1 MLASS
6 NRQEKIAHMFS
17 TKIKMI
23 KERYPYSELEIEH
36 DMIHKLML
44 IKTNTLIDFTLF
56 WNFLVFWSNFH
67 GGALIREGGLIQN

>member
-6 NRQEKIAHMFS
+6 NRQEKIADMFS
-17 TKIKMI
+17 TKIKTI

-44 IKTNTLIDFTLF
+44 IKQ
-56 WNFLVFWSNFH
+56 WN
-67 GGALIREGGLIQN
+67 